1 MKATAK
7 RRGRPKKSSEDTLSE
22 SVLLPMQPREKEAFT
37 NASDLAGV
45 PLSAWMRERL
55 RLAAREELDRVGQK
69 AAFIE

>member
-1 MKATAK
+1 
-7 RRGRPKKSSEDTLSE
+7 
-22 SVLLPMQPREKEAFT
+22 MQPREKEAFT